1 MVLPLARSGA
11 WAGSALALT
20 VAGMVTNQNT
30 APASAAS
37 TSNAR
42 SNRRIGRLAWPNKHD
57 AVASPRRR
65 RERLR
70 SGPALLLG
78 GRPTIRLVAVAA
90 SLADG
95 WEGRLELVDRIG
107 LAHAVVRGL
116 FQSGRLG
123 LEIGLVLPD
132 LRQRRGVGAG
142 RRR

>member
-78 GRPTIRLVAVAA
+78 GRPTIPLLAAPPNPSHPPQSPLDLV
-90 SLADG
+90 
-95 WEGRLELVDRIG
+95 
-107 LAHAVVRGL
+107 
-116 FQSGRLG
+116 
-123 LEIGLVLPD
+123 PP
-132 LRQRRGVGAG
+132 
-142 RRR
+142 